1 MTLHG
6 DELRLCDLKQ
16 NGNLERAQRR
26 RDIRL
31 WPSQAS
37 QPARPAKDAVCIGR
51 TVQKTAN
58 STTAN
63 RRLLDT
69 LFLSTAVHGLVHCPL
84 AHCRHAAVG
93 DVARRFKFA
102 PSSNRDNANSLPC
115 ERRRKKKAVLGSAK
129 KAKLDHAP
137 AQPANGLPFLVW
149 SCGHGL
155 AMHAAGVHADE
166 TNRHCAFCLSGIV
179 SLTLARFVGNL
190 AARRRRGGSGP
201 VARRRRRTVAAT
213 IEKNARC

>member
-37 QPARPAKDAVCIGR
+37 QPARAGQRCSLHRTDCAK
-51 TVQKTAN
+51 N
-58 STTAN
+58 SEFDDGESPFVGYPVSLYSSAWPGTLPPCTRLPP
-63 RRLLDT
+63 RRRRRRRYSSLQT
-69 LFLSTAVHGLVHCPL
+69 
-84 AHCRHAAVG
+84 RAAVVQPRQRKIRCRAS
-93 DVARRFKFA
+93 DA
-102 PSSNRDNANSLPC
+102 
-115 ERRRKKKAVLGSAK
+115 RKKKAVLGSAK
-129 KAKLDHAP
+129 KAKLLDHAP
-137 AQPANGLPFLVW
+137 ALASQRPSFPW

-179 SLTLARFVGNL
+179 SLTFARFVGNL
-190 AARRRRGGSGP
+190 AARRRGVPAAAAQNRKKMHD
-201 VARRRRRTVAAT
+201 ARF
-213 IEKNARC
+213 